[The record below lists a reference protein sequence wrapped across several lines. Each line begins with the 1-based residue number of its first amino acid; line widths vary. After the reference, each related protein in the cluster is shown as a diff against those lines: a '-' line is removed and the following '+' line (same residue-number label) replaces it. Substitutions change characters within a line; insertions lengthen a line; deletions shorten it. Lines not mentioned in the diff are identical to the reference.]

1 MKKLLKEVQSEVED
15 FIKDLSTRK
24 LVVFK
29 TENSRQQL
37 SIFFLNALKPFV
49 KWASLQEFEV
59 RFSCEN
65 TPIAG
70 EYVNFERLNQGYID
84 ILAEQ
89 FGCMPMFQNKMI
101 NVIVKPLEG

>member
-1 MKKLLKEVQSEVED
+1 MGRLLKEVQSEVED
-15 FIKDLSTRK
+15 FIADLSTRK

-29 TENSRQQL
+29 TENSIRQL

-70 EYVNFERLNQGYID
+70 ECVNFERLNQGYID

-89 FGCMPMFQNKMI
+89 FGVMPMFRDKFI